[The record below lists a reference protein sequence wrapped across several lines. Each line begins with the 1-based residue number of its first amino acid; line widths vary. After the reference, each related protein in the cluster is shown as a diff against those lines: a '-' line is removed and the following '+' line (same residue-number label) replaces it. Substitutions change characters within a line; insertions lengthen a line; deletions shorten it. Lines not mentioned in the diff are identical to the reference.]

1 MAYNSCASVLFNSF
15 DGKCDK
21 SIGGIKRILI
31 CPQTD
36 ILGISYGY
44 QTITDVDSPI
54 IASNTIRN
62 IVCAEGKKFEQFLFK
77 PNTSSYTSTF
87 SGDKTIGS
95 QVVTTEVTLQFSR
108 AEYQKR
114 LEFQKLIGQP
124 CVVLVEDMY
133 GKFIVLG
140 VDNPVYCTNSVMQS
154 GTAKADLSG
163 FTLTLTE
170 EGDVLPPFLD
180 NDFILSDILTAHT
193 FKDFEYSWLCDFNHI
208 QVEDLTQG
216 DEVVTSVTITDV
228 ENVIFSLRAQNQDC
242 LVPIKALL
250 DGKYNIDSNFN
261 KTYTFVVSEP
271 LKLEGDYFVFQIT
284 TQSEEGMESAS
295 TEYTVHGALIAK
307 VIFYG
312 APNKCKLILKTFA
325 E

>member
-31 CPQTD
+31 CPSTD

-44 QTITDVDSPI
+44 QNITDVDSPI
-54 IASNTIRN
+54 IASNKIRN

-77 PNTSSYTSTF
+77 PNTGSYTSTF

-180 NDFILSDILTAHT
+180 DDFILSDILTAHT
-193 FKDFEYSWLCDFNHI
+193 FKDIDYEWIGDFNYI

-216 DEVVTSVTITDV
+216 DEVVTGVTITDV
-228 ENVIFSLRAQNQDC
+228 ENVMFTLKLEGMDLS
-242 LVPIKALL
+242 VPVKVLL
-250 DGKYNIDSNFN
+250 DGKYSVDSNFN
-261 KTYTFVVSEP
+261 KTYTLVVSEP
-271 LKLEGDYFVFQIT
+271 LKVENYAYVFGI
-284 TQSEEGMESAS
+284 ESWNQDGYEHA
-295 TEYTVHGALIAK
+295 YTGYQVHGALIAK